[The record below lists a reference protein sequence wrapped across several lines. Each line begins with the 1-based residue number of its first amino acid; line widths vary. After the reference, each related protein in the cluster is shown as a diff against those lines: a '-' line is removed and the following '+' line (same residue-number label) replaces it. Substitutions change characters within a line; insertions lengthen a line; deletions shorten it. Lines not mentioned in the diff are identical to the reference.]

1 MSSSVHQVRDYPFST
16 PVALDLDPIYAHLTE
31 FEPVS
36 RVHMPYGGDAW
47 LATGYHEVKTVLTDP
62 RFSRQAVV
70 GMDFPRTMPI
80 RIEDAMLGIMDPPD
94 HSRIRRLVA
103 KAFTARH
110 IERVRPYVRATVDDL
125 LDRMVKE
132 GSPADLVRTVAED
145 LPMMVTCELLGIPPE
160 NRNDQFR
167 VWRDAILSID
177 AVPPEEVAA
186 AMQALMASIIDMIV
200 ARREQQTEDLVSGL
214 VRARDDNDQLSE
226 PELINI
232 IATLLIGGMGSTFS
246 QIANFSYT
254 LLSRPEL
261 IERLR
266 SRPEI
271 LPRALE
277 ELQRYTPLGASVGFP
292 HIAKE
297 DLELGGVLV
306 RAGEGV
312 LLEVAAA
319 NRDPRVFER
328 PQELDFTREPNP
340 HLAFG
345 FGMHHCVGA
354 QLARIELQVTFETL
368 LRRFPGLRMA
378 VPAEQIGWRLGGLT
392 RCPQSLPVSW

>member
-1 MSSSVHQVRDYPFST
+1 MNSTEQQVRDYPFST
-16 PVALDLDPIYAHLTE
+16 PTALDLDPIYAHLTE
-31 FEPVS
+31 HEPVS

-47 LATGYHEVKTVLTDP
+47 LATGYHEVKSVLTDP
-62 RFSRQAVV
+62 RFSRQAVI
-70 GMDFPRTMPI
+70 GADFPRTMPI

-94 HSRIRRLVA
+94 HTRIRRLVA
-103 KAFTARH
+103 TAFTARH
-110 IERVRPYVRATVDDL
+110 IERVRPYVQDTVDEL
-125 LDRMVKE
+125 LDRMIKE
-132 GSPADLVRTVAED
+132 GQPADLVRTVAED
-145 LPMMVTCELLGIPPE
+145 LPMTVTCELLGIPPE
-160 NRNDQFR
+160 DRNDQFR

-177 AVPPEEVAA
+177 AVPPEEVGA
-186 AMQALMASIIDMIV
+186 AMQSLMMSIIGMIGS
-200 ARREQQTEDLVSGL
+200 RREQPTDDLVSAL
-214 VRARDDNDQLSE
+214 VRAHDDNDRLSE

-246 QIANFSYT
+246 QIANFAYT

-261 IERLR
+261 VDRLR
-266 SRPEI
+266 TRPEI

-297 DLELGGVLV
+297 DLELGGVLI

-319 NRDPRVFER
+319 NRDPRVFDR
-328 PQELDFTREPNP
+328 PQDLDFTREPNP

-368 LRRFPGLRMA
+368 LRRFPGLRLA
-378 VPAEQIGWRLGGLT
+378 VPAQDVAWRSGGLT
-392 RCPQSLPVSW
+392 RCPKSLPVAW